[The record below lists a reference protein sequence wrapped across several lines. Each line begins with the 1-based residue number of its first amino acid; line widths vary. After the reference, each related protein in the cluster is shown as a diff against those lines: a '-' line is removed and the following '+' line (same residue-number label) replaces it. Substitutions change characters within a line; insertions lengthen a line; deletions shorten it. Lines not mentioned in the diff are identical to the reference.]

1 MTMHRKWKWL
11 AIGPAI
17 VAGFLVFAAV
27 GGWIVMRLWNWLVP
41 PIIGWESITF
51 WQALGLLVLC
61 RILFGG
67 HSFRSHRRH
76 RTPEERERFRQGM
89 QARFGCGGPAAGDRQ

>member
-11 AIGPAI
+11 AIAPAI
-17 VAGFLVFAAV
+17 LAGFLALAAV
-27 GGWIVMRLWNWLVP
+27 GGWVVMQLWNWLVP

-67 HSFRSHRRH
+67 HSFGSHRRR
-76 RTPEERERFRQGM
+76 RTPEERERFRHAM
-89 QARFGCGGPAAGDRQ
+89 QTRFGCAGPAAGERQ